1 MQLTDWKH
9 VLSVLADLIGNHE
22 LQKHLTSMG
31 IHPGLFGTEEFF
43 SFRKDLFYLPVWFIY
58 HMSPLQRLSI
68 HGHREVLCL
77 ISSVFGNRFVLMSLT
92 PMEPLYYLPIFLLG
106 SCVSYT
112 ACDVERRILWIPG
125 FVCSWQALL
134 HFPPL
139 CAHLP
144 WWCSLPWISNP
155 LCPSLWTAALL
166 LDSSQILTQ

>member
-1 MQLTDWKH
+1 MNCKSIW
-9 VLSVLADLIGNHE
+9 LSWAPILAFLAQKNFSALERIYSTWQCDLYTICLLFIVWVSMAIG
-22 LQKHLTSMG
+22 KRSA
-31 IHPGLFGTEEFF
+31 
-43 SFRKDLFYLPVWFIY
+43 
-58 HMSPLQRLSI
+58 
-68 HGHREVLCL
+68 
-77 ISSVFGNRFVLMSLT
+77 SSVVCGNRFLLMILT
-92 PMEPLYYLPIFLLG
+92 PMEPLYYSPVLFFLG
-106 SCVSYT
+106 GCVSY
-112 ACDVERRILWIPG
+112 AVCDVERRILWIPG